1 MEYIDINKEKKELY
15 RLTKPG
21 KYIFFLKNYSGKLMV
36 EIKSAGVEAYLFGI
50 YEGKNKDNFQL
61 ETVQRHMAPGSF
73 SELLIKGVFNDESKF
88 NYQGLIKIDEGADKT
103 HAYQKN
109 QNLIFGEKCFV
120 QSKPYLEILAND
132 VFCTHGSTTGKL
144 DQEQINYL
152 LMRGIDKVES
162 EKLLVKG
169 FVDEI
174 YQKVIELKS

>member
-1 MEYIDINKEKKELY
+1 M
-15 RLTKPG
+15 
-21 KYIFFLKNYSGKLMV
+21 
-36 EIKSAGVEAYLFGI
+36 
-50 YEGKNKDNFQL
+50 
-61 ETVQRHMAPGSF
+61 
-73 SELLIKGVFNDESKF
+73 
-88 NYQGLIKIDEGADKT
+88 
-103 HAYQKN
+103 
-109 QNLIFGEKCFV
+109 IFGEKCFV